1 MVGVIEADQP
11 LVTTIPPTAMSVAP
25 VRTTE
30 ALAEIATRGAQSDT
44 NALATAA
51 AQATADARAAQA
63 TIQALATQGALVA
76 AIATENA
83 ASGANVL
90 ATAQTQATQVAA
102 IAAIAT
108 ENAQSGAN
116 ALATAQAQL
125 AAAQTAQAAAS
136 ANQALNAAELAT
148 AQAAAA
154 AIQSTVA
161 ALTAQQ
167 AAAQQTATALAAE
180 AAANALDPRSV
191 TEAVEVDLD
200 GLLRGDEEA
209 VAAARR
215 ALARVLD
222 PYRGQCRAGF
232 VLISGHGDDITEGI
246 GLAHAIE
253 TLLTEE
259 FADIFGDAGSET
271 FALPGVPP
279 RGQVELQIFLFSGC
293 PLIGT
298 SPTPTATP

>member
-25 VRTTE
+25 VLTTE

-83 ASGANVL
+83 ASGAN
-90 ATAQTQATQVAA
+90 
-102 IAAIAT
+102 
-108 ENAQSGAN
+108 

-136 ANQALNAAELAT
+136 ADQALNAAELAT
-148 AQAAAA
+148 AQTAAA
-154 AIQSTVA
+154 AIQGTVA

-200 GLLRGDEEA
+200 GVLRGDPDA

-215 ALARVLD
+215 ALEGVLE

-232 VLISGHGDDITEGI
+232 VLISGHGDDIAEGI
-246 GLAHAIE
+246 GLANAIE
-253 TLLTEE
+253 TILTED
-259 FADIFGDAGSET
+259 FADIFEDAGSET

-279 RGQVELQIFLFSGC
+279 RGQAELQIFLFSGC
-293 PLIGT
+293 PLVGT
-298 SPTPTATP
+298 PPTPTTSP